1 MTIGKLEEI
10 PLREVWKHEERGFS
24 AWLENNLDSL
34 SNVVGLELTE
44 ARREVKAGSFSVD
57 IVAEDGNSNG
67 VIIENQLEATDHDHL
82 GKVLTYLTN
91 LEAKTAIWITSNPRP
106 EHIRAIQWLNE
117 TTPDDI
123 SFFLVKLTAI
133 RINDSVPAPLFTII
147 VAPSQI
153 SKDFGKQKK
162 DLAERH
168 ILRLKFW
175 EQFLDLARKKGVNQ
189 LSSRTPSKDHWLAV
203 GSGKSGILYS
213 YSIMITEHA
222 LIELYIDVGEKGL
235 NKKYFDE
242 LSSQKEKIEESFGK
256 PLIWDRLDEKKAS
269 RIKYRIYEGGLRD
282 EDKWQNIQES
292 LLIEMHNFSNAMKP
306 FIAKLK

>member
-57 IVAEDGNSNG
+57 IVAEDGNSDG

-133 RINDSVPAPLFTII
+133 RINDSVPAPLFTVI

-168 ILRLKFW
+168 ILRLRFW
-175 EQFLDLARKKGVNQ
+175 EQFLETAKEKGINQ
-189 LSSRTPSKDHWLAV
+189 LSGRTPSKDHWLSV
-203 GSGKSGILYS
+203 GSGKSGLNFNYYVMRDRAEID
-213 YSIMITEHA
+213 
-222 LIELYIDVGEKGL
+222 LYIDKG
-235 NKKYFDE
+235 NKEENEDIFDK
-242 LSSQKEKIEESFGK
+242 LSINKENIEESFGK
-256 PLIWDRLDEKKAS
+256 PLIWNKLDEKRAS
-269 RIKYRIYEGGLRD
+269 RIKYTIINNGGLRD
-282 EDKWQNIQES
+282 EEKWREIQEI
-292 LLIEMHNFSNAMKP
+292 LLIEMENFSNAIKP
-306 FIAKLK
+306 YIAKLR